1 MANDTNTSLRANTL
15 NLGCS
20 NNTDTIGYDAGWS
33 NTGIGNNLYS
43 PTIIPF
49 YHKTPVDFIQNPN
62 FTFVTVANMTTDP
75 IVSFSLGKNLITS
88 DITNSTNNVFAL
100 MYKSIEVVVTSA
112 NPDFPIRTRQFIYKT
127 NINLTL
133 GPNVF
138 EDIYEIVTNSS
149 RFYSEQTGLFAD
161 INNTTM
167 LNGSSTNSSG
177 GQASGFVYLNLAYN
191 DAVITPPGNIGT
203 KSVAFTFDGDLDKLI
218 IEFRLRL
225 RQVLTNTP
233 SFGVQMPF
241 KGYIKLS

>member
-1 MANDTNTSLRANTL
+1 MANDTNTSLRTNTL
-15 NLGCS
+15 NLGCA

-49 YHKTPVDFIQNPN
+49 YHKTAVEFIQNPN
-62 FTFVTVANMTTDP
+62 YTFVTIADMTTDP

-88 DITNSTNNVFAL
+88 DITDSNNNAFAL

-138 EDIYEIVTNSS
+138 GDIYEIVTNSS
-149 RFYSEQTGLFAD
+149 KFYSEQTGQFAG
-161 INNTTM
+161 IGNTTVVQ
-167 LNGSSTNSSG
+167 GSSTNTSG
-177 GQASGFVYLNLAYN
+177 GLISGLVYLNVAHN
-191 DAVITPPGNIGT
+191 DAVITPSGNIGT

-218 IEFRLRL
+218 IEFRLRI
-225 RQVLTNTP
+225 RQVVINTP